1 MLRMNY
7 WKRWRL
13 DSIGNYQKTKSRL
26 NATSEQ
32 SENENVQVA
41 DLQSLNED
49 ETNERVLEDSTY
61 DSVVNDTIE
70 QSD

>member
-32 SENENVQVA
+32 SENVQVA

-49 ETNERVLEDSTY
+49 ETNERGVDASTC

>member
-13 DSIGNYQKTKSRL
+13 DSIGNYQKTESRI
-26 NATSEQ
+26 NATYEQ

-41 DLQSLNED
+41 DLQNLNENQ
-49 ETNERVLEDSTY
+49 TNESGVHASTY
-61 DSVVNDTIE
+61 ESVVNDTIE
-70 QSD
+70 QAE

>member
-13 DSIGNYQKTKSRL
+13 DSIGNYQKTESRV
-26 NATSEQ
+26 NTTSEQ

-41 DLQSLNED
+41 DLQSLNKD
-49 ETNERVLEDSTY
+49 ETNESGVHASTY
-61 DSVVNDTIE
+61 GSVVNGTIE

>member
-13 DSIGNYQKTKSRL
+13 DSIGNYQKTESRL
-26 NATSEQ
+26 KATSEQ

-49 ETNERVLEDSTY
+49 ETNERGVDDSNT